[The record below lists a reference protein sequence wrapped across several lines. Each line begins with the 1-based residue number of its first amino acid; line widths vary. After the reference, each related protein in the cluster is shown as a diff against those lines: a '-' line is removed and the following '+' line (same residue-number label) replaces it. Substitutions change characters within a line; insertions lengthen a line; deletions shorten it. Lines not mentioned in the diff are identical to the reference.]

1 MNIDIEEFKE
11 VKGKEMAEKF
21 DIANSTLRK
30 YANILDQKGYRFR
43 RNNKNHRVFKD
54 EDEIV
59 LKLMI
64 DIVNHTDWRPNEAA
78 DIALLRLSGKTME
91 QAIEQISEKKN
102 EVDPYVQRMQ
112 DYLGEKIETHFEGI
126 ELLREKQNLLSETT
140 NEIAENQKQQ
150 QLGIQE
156 INKKM
161 ITKEDVHNLIEAVKT
176 KKDADIAQRD
186 EDIARRDEVIRL
198 LMEQNELLKQKELSK
213 RKGFWAKILK
223 L

>member
-11 VKGKEMAEKF
+11 IKGKEMAEKF

-54 EDEIV
+54 EDETV

-112 DYLGEKIETHFEGI
+112 DYLGEQIDRHFEEI
-126 ELLREKQNLLSETT
+126 ELLREKQNLVAETT
-140 NEIAENQKQQ
+140 NEIAKNQKQQ
-150 QLGIQE
+150 QLGIEE
-156 INKKM
+156 ISKKM
-161 ITKEDVHNLIEAVKT
+161 MTKEDVHNLIEAVTT
-176 KKDADIAQRD
+176 KKD

-198 LMEQNELLKQKELSK
+198 LTEQNELLKQNEHSK
-213 RKGFWAKILK
+213 RKGFWAKL
-223 L
+223 LNR